1 MMLIK
6 KEEKGM
12 NHIIAPSLLSADFG
26 NLQRDIERINKSEAD
41 WFHVDIM
48 DGNFVPNLSI
58 GFPVLKSIAKHAQK
72 PLDIHSMILNP
83 DLYIERFCTE
93 ANASVLTVHYEAC
106 THLHR
111 TIQNIKNQ
119 HVKAGVALNP
129 HSPVSLLEDIIEEVD
144 LVLLMSVNPGF
155 GGQSF
160 IKQTYKKIE
169 QLKNRLVRSNASA
182 LIEIDGGVGLDNYQS
197 LLNAGA
203 DVLVCGNSVFAS
215 ENPLDTITNL
225 KNI

>member
-1 MMLIK
+1 
-6 KEEKGM
+6 M

-26 NLQRDIERINKSEAD
+26 NLQRDIDKINQSEAD

-72 PLDIHSMILNP
+72 PLDIHLMIANP
-83 DLYIERFCTE
+83 DFYIERFCTE
-93 ANASVLTVHYEAC
+93 AQASYLTVHYEAC

-111 TIQNIKNQ
+111 TIQSIKNQ
-119 HVKAGVALNP
+119 NVKAGVALNP
-129 HSPVSLLEDIIEEVD
+129 HSPVSLLEDIIEDVD

-169 QLKNRLVRSNASA
+169 QLKTMIVRSKSSA

-197 LLNAGA
+197 LLAAGA
-203 DVLVCGNSVFAS
+203 DVRVCGNSVFAS
-215 ENPLDTITNL
+215 ENPVDTIAKL
-225 KNI
+225 KM